1 MSRFGKP
8 KKTTEHQY
16 FEERLSA
23 YLDGELLP
31 QEREA
36 VEHHLSTCQAC
47 QWDLDSLSKTV
58 QWTRELPTV
67 AVPRVF
73 TIQVP
78 AAPQRAARRGWGF
91 VPALQAATAVVALL
105 LFVTV
110 TGDFL
115 LGGLRMA
122 SAPELTVMEQSLP
135 VVEATQV
142 VELAPEA
149 APAEP
154 QALEAV
160 VVETVVVEVERSV
173 EVEAEKLAV
182 QPTSSPLPT
191 AAPEPASPEE
201 GEVAPDEVVPP
212 APGIGGVE
220 GESQAGEV
228 GLSAVLSPTMQMEI
242 PLAAGG
248 EPEPTVAAAAQ
259 PTELAA
265 VQPTELA
272 AAQPTE
278 QMVEQPTTLA
288 AAQMEERQPAEWTAD
303 QAEGQA
309 PARAL
314 RQPVSLGL
322 RLIEYGL
329 GVLLLLLAA
338 TTLVAMVQRRR
349 SR

>member
-8 KKTTEHQY
+8 EKTTEHQY

-36 VEHHLSTCQAC
+36 VKRHLSPCQAC

-67 AVPRVF
+67 PVPRIF

-78 AAPQRAARRGWGF
+78 ATPRRAERRGWSF

-105 LFVTV
+105 LFFAV
-110 TGDFL
+110 TGDFM
-115 LGGLRMA
+115 LGGFRMA
-122 SAPELTVMEQSLP
+122 RVPESMVMEQSAP

-149 APAEP
+149 PPAAT

-160 VVETVVVEVERSV
+160 VLETVVVEIEVEKPV
-173 EVEAEKLAV
+173 EVQAEKQVV
-182 QPTSSPLPT
+182 QPT
-191 AAPEPASPEE
+191 AAPLATTAPEPAAAEE
-201 GEVAPDEVVPP
+201 AEVAPDEVAAPP
-212 APGIGGVE
+212 PGVGGVE
-220 GESQAGEV
+220 GEAQADEG
-228 GLSAVLSPTMQMEI
+228 GLAAVLSPTVQMAN
-242 PLAAGG
+242 PLGAGG
-248 EPEPTVAAAAQ
+248 EPEPMALTAPVTDTAQ
-259 PTELAA
+259 PTEPAGA
-265 VQPTELA
+265 EPTEVA
-272 AAQPTE
+272 AAQLGE
-278 QMVEQPTTLA
+278 LQP
-288 AAQMEERQPAEWTAD
+288 EWTTD
-303 QAEGQA
+303 QAEGRA

-314 RQPVSLGL
+314 QEPAGALREPVSLGL

-338 TTLVAMVQRRR
+338 TTLAAMVQRRR